1 MDPVTLAMGITAIA
15 DIAQT
20 IQQYSNGTITQAQ
33 AHQQLIDAFGNV
45 QSSIAQFEAAKP
57 AAS

>member
-1 MDPVTLAMGITAIA
+1 MDPVTIAMGVTAIA

-20 IQQYSNGTITQAQ
+20 IRQYNAGVITQEQ

-45 QSSIAQFEAAKP
+45 QSAIAQFEAAKP